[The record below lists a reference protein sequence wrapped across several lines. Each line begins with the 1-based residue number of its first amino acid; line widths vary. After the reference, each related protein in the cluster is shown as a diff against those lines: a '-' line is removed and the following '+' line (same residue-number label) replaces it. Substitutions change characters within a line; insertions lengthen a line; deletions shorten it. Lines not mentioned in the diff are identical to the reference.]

1 MPMGRDLVGLLADL
15 KEQEALA
22 LVRERL
28 DAGEDPVAILDD
40 ARAAMEV
47 VGKRFEENTYFIPD
61 LVYSG
66 EILKTISE
74 IIKPLLVKEE
84 EKSEKLGKVLIGTV
98 AGDIHDIGKNIV
110 TFLLEVNGFEVKDIG
125 VDVPAKKFV
134 EAIKEFEPDVVGLS
148 CLLTVAFDAMKD
160 TITAIQDAGLRDK
173 VKIMIGGGVVDE
185 HLVPYVGADGFEQY
199 ASGAV
204 TISKKWLGINT
215 D

>member
-1 MPMGRDLVGLLADL
+1 M
-15 KEQEALA
+15 KEKEALA
-22 LVRERL
+22 MVQERL
-28 DAGEDPVAILDD
+28 DSGDDPMAILDD
-40 ARAAMEV
+40 ARTAMEV

-74 IIKPLLVKEE
+74 IIKPLLVEE
-84 EKSEKLGKVLIGTV
+84 EKESEKLGKVLIGTV

-110 TFLLEVNGFEVKDIG
+110 LFLLEVNGFEVKDVG
-125 VDVPAKKFV
+125 VDVPVKKFV

-160 TITAIQDAGLRDK
+160 TITAIQEAGLRDK
-173 VKIMIGGGVVDE
+173 VKIMIGGGVVDQN
-185 HLVPYVGADGFEQY
+185 LVPYVGADAFEQY

-204 TISKKWLGINT
+204 TLSKKWLGIKP

>member
-1 MPMGRDLVGLLADL
+1 MVGDLVNTLADL
-15 KEQEALA
+15 KEKEALA
-22 LVRERL
+22 MVQERL
-28 DAGEDPVAILDD
+28 DSGDDPMAILDD
-40 ARAAMEV
+40 ARTAMEV
-47 VGKRFEENTYFIPD
+47 VGKRFEEHTYFIPD

-74 IIKPLLVKEE
+74 IIKPLLVEEKEE
-84 EKSEKLGKVLIGTV
+84 SEKLGKVLIGTV

-110 TFLLEVNGFEVKDIG
+110 TFLLEVNGFEVKDVG
-125 VDVPAKKFV
+125 VDVPVKKFV
-134 EAIKEFEPDVVGLS
+134 EAIEEFEPDVVGLS

-160 TITAIQDAGLRDK
+160 TITAIQEAGLRDK

-185 HLVPYVGADGFEQY
+185 NLVPYVGADAFEQY

-204 TISKKWLGINT
+204 TLSKKWLGI